1 MTARGAGSPRYLF
14 AYPDKSIRYRIVK
27 NVPTLTKA
35 VTPTENRILASSTRL
50 VLR

>member
-1 MTARGAGSPRYLF
+1 MKGRGASVPRSLF
-14 AYPDKSIRYRIVK
+14 AYPDTPIKYRIVK

-50 VLR
+50 VLM